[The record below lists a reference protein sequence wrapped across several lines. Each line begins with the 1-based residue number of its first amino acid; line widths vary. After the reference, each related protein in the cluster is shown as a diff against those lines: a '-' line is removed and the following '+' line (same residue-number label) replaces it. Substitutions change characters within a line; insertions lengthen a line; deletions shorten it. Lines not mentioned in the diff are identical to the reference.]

1 MSHNYKFWL
10 KAESGEY
17 ADRGKLDLE
26 SSFNVK
32 INNETTGSVKY
43 LSLAG
48 IDTIGAPK
56 NIYTETYAD
65 SDRARVFFPKTVTH
79 EQTEIKLILCFLGK
93 DRAKAYDNFCDF
105 ITSGLITYWDT
116 ARKKEFTFY
125 VDSEITI
132 SEELWYGN
140 TPYFKAEFKL
150 KNINGKTKEH
160 SL

>member
-1 MSHNYKFWL
+1 MSHNYKFSL
-10 KAESGEY
+10 KAESGKYVSKGE
-17 ADRGKLDLE
+17 LDLE
-26 SSFNVK
+26 SSFNVV
-32 INNETTGSVKY
+32 INDETTGFVKY

-65 SDRARVFFPKTVTH
+65 SDSVRVFFPKTVAH

-93 DRAKAYDNFCDF
+93 DRAKVYDKFCDF

-140 TPYFKAEFKL
+140 TPYFKAEFKF